1 VIVDDLALYK
11 WPAAMSAKFRKYFEA
26 LSRIAATAIGAALAL
41 AVIVAAPPAAA
52 QEAAASPWVR
62 NEHAALRLIAAA
74 TAAGSADT
82 VQVGL
87 QFELRPGW
95 KTYWRNPGDAG
106 FPPHGDWS
114 RSTNVADVRVAWPAP
129 ERFELLGFE
138 TFGYERQVVLPMTV
152 RVAHPGQAVALRGS
166 VDYLVCERICV
177 PYTAELDL
185 QLPAG
190 TAGPSNFAHLINR
203 YVSQAPS
210 AGVGLTVEA
219 ATLRLD
225 PPALAVRVASAL
237 PIARPD
243 AIVEGAAGWSF
254 TRPRVELASDRL
266 SATLVLPAQGNGADA
281 RALVGQPLTI
291 TAIDDGRAV
300 EAQLSVAAPTGDE
313 GATLL
318 GILGLALLGGLI
330 LNLMP
335 CVLPVLSL
343 KLLAVVGQ
351 AGAACA
357 RARVGFL
364 ASAAGIFAAFAVL
377 AGGLIALRAAGHT
390 IGWGIQFQQPL
401 FLTFMALVVTL
412 FAANLWGWFELGL
425 PGSVADR
432 LDRAAAA
439 AERRGSLAG
448 SFVTGAFA
456 TLLATPCS
464 APFLGTAVGFAL
476 ARGPREIAAIF
487 AALALGLA
495 LPYLALA
502 AMPGIA
508 ARLPRPGPWMDRLRV
523 VLGLAMAG
531 TAMWLLV
538 ILRAQI
544 GDAMTAAV
552 ATVLAALLAALFAL
566 RHARRMMRAA
576 AIALAAGLA
585 FVPLGIGGA
594 APVARGV
601 ATGPWHAFER
611 ERIGALVREGK
622 VVFVDVTA
630 DWCLICQVNKAA
642 VIGRGAVAA
651 RLAAPEVV
659 AMRADWTRPDPRVSA
674 YLASFGRY
682 GIPFNAVYGPGAPDG
697 IALPEILTEDA
708 VLQALA
714 RAQAAR

>member
-1 VIVDDLALYK
+1 MRI
-11 WPAAMSAKFRKYFEA
+11 KFREAFERV
-26 LSRIAATAIGAALAL
+26 SRRCCALAL
-41 AVIVAAPPAAA
+41 AGAALLGLAHAAA
-52 QEAAASPWVR
+52 AEEAASAWVR

-74 TAAGSADT
+74 IATGNADT

-95 KTYWRNPGDAG
+95 KTYWRSPGDAG
-106 FPPHGDWS
+106 FPPRGDWS
-114 RSTNVADVRVAWPAP
+114 RSSNVADVSMAWPAP
-129 ERFELLGFE
+129 ERFEVLGFE

-152 RVAHPGQAVALRGS
+152 RIAEPGQPVVVRGS

-177 PYTAELDL
+177 PYTAELAL

-190 TAGPSNFAHLINR
+190 PPAPSAFAHLINR
-203 YVSQAPS
+203 YAAQVPS
-210 AGVGLTVEA
+210 AGAGLTVESA
-219 ATLRLD
+219 SLRLD
-225 PPALAVRVASAL
+225 PPALAVRVASTL
-237 PIARPD
+237 PVVRLD
-243 AIVEGAAGWSF
+243 AIVEGPEGWSF
-254 TRPRVELASDRL
+254 TRPRVEVAPDRL
-266 SATLVLPAQGNGADA
+266 SATLVLPAQGNPGTDA
-281 RALVGQPLTI
+281 RQLVGQALTI
-291 TAIDDGRAV
+291 TAVDEGRAA
-300 EAQLSVAAPTGDE
+300 ESRLSVAAP
-313 GATLL
+313 GAEADASLL
-318 GILGLALLGGLI
+318 AVLGLALLGGLI

-343 KLLAVVGQ
+343 KLLGVVGQ
-351 AGAACA
+351 AGAA
-357 RARVGFL
+357 RARVRLGFL

-377 AGGLIALRAAGHT
+377 AGGLIALRAAGQT

-412 FAANLWGWFELGL
+412 FAANLWGWFEVGL
-425 PGSVADR
+425 PGGVGDR
-432 LDRAAAA
+432 LDQGAAA
-439 AERRGSLAG
+439 AERHGSLAG

-476 ARGPREIAAIF
+476 ARGPLEIAAIF

-502 AMPGIA
+502 ALPGIA
-508 ARLPRPGPWMDRLRV
+508 ARLPRPGRWMAVLRAL
-523 VLGLAMAG
+523 LGLAMAG
-531 TAMWLLV
+531 TALWLLV

-544 GDAMTAAV
+544 GEASTAAV
-552 ATVLAALLAALFAL
+552 AAVLAALLAGLFAL
-566 RHARRMMRAA
+566 RHARRMVRAA
-576 AIALAAGLA
+576 AIALAAGFA

-594 APVARGV
+594 APVAPSAV
-601 ATGPWHAFER
+601 AGPWHVFER
-611 ERIGALVREGK
+611 ERITALVREGRT
-622 VVFVDVTA
+622 VFVDVTA
-630 DWCLICQVNKAA
+630 EWCLTCQVNKAV
-642 VIGRGAVAA
+642 VINRSTVAA

-659 AMRADWTRPDPRVSA
+659 AMRADWTRPDARIAA

-714 RAQAAR
+714 RAQAAPAAAAR